1 MSSVFWF
8 QPLPTV
14 DAPQITLWVNDEPIT
29 ARAGWTLAAALLANG
44 ITTTRYT
51 AIDQQPRGPFCM
63 MGVCFECRVTV
74 DDIPNVQS
82 CMTPVRDG
90 MRVTLPQGVRALS

>member
-1 MSSVFWF
+1 MSSVFRF

-14 DAPQITLWVNDEPIT
+14 DAPQI
-29 ARAGWTLAAALLANG
+29 TLAAALLANG